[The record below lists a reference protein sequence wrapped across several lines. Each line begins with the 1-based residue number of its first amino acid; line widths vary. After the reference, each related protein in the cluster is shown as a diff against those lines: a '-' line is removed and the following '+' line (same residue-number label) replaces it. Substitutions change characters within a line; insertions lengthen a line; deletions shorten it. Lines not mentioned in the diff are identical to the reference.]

1 MFAHAILKASM
12 KYFKS
17 HKITLQSPEKK
28 KKNKKKVK
36 CFCKI
41 PLVD

>member
-28 KKNKKKVK
+28 KKTKKKLNAFVK
-36 CFCKI
+36 F
-41 PLVD
+41 LW